1 MQLCLAYYLG
11 NWVIKSGDLVWCIST
26 ILLGATG
33 IIYSRHTRDL
43 LHSLRVIALM
53 AQHSWKFWAYI
64 LHAIRSATKIIQMR
78 RDIEHKQSPKNI
90 WAILLV
96 VCRPL
101 PPNHLIPTEKLLL
114 FLFSRWDVCCVVASI
129 GWCRIQNIFSKPILQ
144 VAILVSAFFFFSLG
158 SASSRMSWL
167 NVAIVK
173 PENTIFNTLAF

>member
-101 PPNHLIPTEKLLL
+101 PPNHLIPIKMPCL
-114 FLFSRWDVCCVVASI
+114 FLFSRWNVRLYIHRAAQDTKQFLPNP
-129 GWCRIQNIFSKPILQ
+129 CRSRFHDTHCFIY
-144 VAILVSAFFFFSLG
+144 
-158 SASSRMSWL
+158 SSNDRTML
-167 NVAIVK
+167 
-173 PENTIFNTLAF
+173 